1 MSRGRLEFDRPSV
14 LDWIWQQKV
23 ETASGEK
30 WTSGAKEHWA
40 HADEKRV
47 EITLSISPF
56 IQLLLYQ
63 IPVSLT
69 SSSPR
74 CLVSH
79 KSHRESVSRRCS
91 PLARRALGAGFSYR
105 ISNLQR

>member
-1 MSRGRLEFDRPSV
+1 MVSRGRLEFDRPSV

-74 CLVSH
+74 C
-79 KSHRESVSRRCS
+79 S
-91 PLARRALGAGFSYR
+91 PISSCHTNHTEKVFPGVARL
-105 ISNLQR
+105 

>member
-1 MSRGRLEFDRPSV
+1 MVSRGRLEFDRPSV

-23 ETASGEK
+23 ETGSGEK

-63 IPVSLT
+63 IPVSLLL
-69 SSSPR
+69 PL
-74 CLVSH
+74 LVAHPSARVTQITQR
-79 KSHRESVSRRCS
+79 KCF
-91 PLARRALGAGFSYR
+91 LALLAFR
-105 ISNLQR
+105 